1 MKIVILDGYTENPG
15 DLTWEP
21 LEKLGQ
27 VTVYDRISYEES
39 PEIAE
44 KIGDAEI
51 VVTNKTPVSRE
62 TMDRCPGIRLIAVM
76 ATGYNIVDYTYARE
90 KGIPVVNVPSYGTQI
105 VGQYAVSLLL
115 EICSHIGYH
124 SETVKAGKWEKNPDW
139 CYWDHPMIELYG
151 KTAGIVGLGRI
162 GQATAKILNALNMKV
177 IAYDAHQSPQG
188 AELAE
193 YVDLDTLWA
202 RSDVIFLHCQLFP
215 ETQGIINR
223 DTIEK
228 MKDGVI
234 LINNSRGQ
242 LVVERDLA
250 DALNSGKVYAAGLD
264 VVSTEP
270 IRGDNPLLRARNCII
285 TPHISW
291 AARESRERILD
302 TTVENIRAFLDGS
315 PVHVVN

>member
-90 KGIPVVNVPSYGTQI
+90 KGDPGGQCAQLRDPDRGSVRRQPSSGDLFPHRIPFRNRKGRKMGKESGLVLLGSSDDR
-105 VGQYAVSLLL
+105 AV
-115 EICSHIGYH
+115 
-124 SETVKAGKWEKNPDW
+124 WKNGRDRGP
-139 CYWDHPMIELYG
+139 
-151 KTAGIVGLGRI
+151 GRI

-202 RSDVIFLHCQLFP
+202 PVRRDFP
-215 ETQGIINR
+215 ALSAVSGDPGGSSIGI
-223 DTIEK
+223 
-228 MKDGVI
+228 
-234 LINNSRGQ
+234 
-242 LVVERDLA
+242 
-250 DALNSGKVYAAGLD
+250 
-264 VVSTEP
+264 
-270 IRGDNPLLRARNCII
+270 PLKK
-285 TPHISW
+285 
-291 AARESRERILD
+291 
-302 TTVENIRAFLDGS
+302 
-315 PVHVVN
+315 

>member
-105 VGQYAVSLLL
+105 VGQFPHRIPFRNRKGRKMGKESGLVLLGSSDDRAVWKNGRDRGPGP
-115 EICSHIGYH
+115 HRPGYG
-124 SETVKAGKWEKNPDW
+124 EDFKCP
-139 CYWDHPMIELYG
+139 
-151 KTAGIVGLGRI
+151 
-162 GQATAKILNALNMKV
+162 
-177 IAYDAHQSPQG
+177 
-188 AELAE
+188 E
-193 YVDLDTLWA
+193 Y
-202 RSDVIFLHCQLFP
+202 
-215 ETQGIINR
+215 E
-223 DTIEK
+223 
-228 MKDGVI
+228 
-234 LINNSRGQ
+234 
-242 LVVERDLA
+242 
-250 DALNSGKVYAAGLD
+250 
-264 VVSTEP
+264 
-270 IRGDNPLLRARNCII
+270 GDRL
-285 TPHISW
+285 
-291 AARESRERILD
+291 
-302 TTVENIRAFLDGS
+302 
-315 PVHVVN
+315 

>member
-15 DLTWEP
+15 DLSWEP

-115 EICSHIGYH
+115 VLLGSSDDRAVWKNGRDRGPGPHRPGYG
-124 SETVKAGKWEKNPDW
+124 EDFKCP
-139 CYWDHPMIELYG
+139 
-151 KTAGIVGLGRI
+151 
-162 GQATAKILNALNMKV
+162 
-177 IAYDAHQSPQG
+177 
-188 AELAE
+188 E
-193 YVDLDTLWA
+193 Y
-202 RSDVIFLHCQLFP
+202 
-215 ETQGIINR
+215 E
-223 DTIEK
+223 
-228 MKDGVI
+228 
-234 LINNSRGQ
+234 
-242 LVVERDLA
+242 
-250 DALNSGKVYAAGLD
+250 
-264 VVSTEP
+264 
-270 IRGDNPLLRARNCII
+270 GDRL
-285 TPHISW
+285 
-291 AARESRERILD
+291 
-302 TTVENIRAFLDGS
+302 
-315 PVHVVN
+315 